1 MDWII
6 QFDPPQDPA
15 FFIHRVGRTARAGKK
30 GQSLLVLEST
40 EEAYVA
46 FTRRRGVPLVEWQEK
61 WDEAIRKESLDTLR
75 SIRERCAKDRDLYEK
90 SVTGFVAN
98 VRVREEGSL
107 EWQAYR
113 NHDCNFILRFDDLD
127 LASLA
132 RSFAL
137 VQLPKMSEFKKK
149 KIDYEEMGIDVQS
162 IPYLDPVREQ
172 ARQERLK
179 KEAQSRAAK
188 ALEKP
193 KAKNTKRSREEMEQE
208 PKKKKKGKH
217 EKIMNEWEEL
227 QEEERLFRL
236 FKQKKIS
243 EEEYTKRLLSSKPEE
258 EEEEATFEKRF
269 EKLNKDH
276 QMLRNTR
283 KSRQSHKLVQ
293 KGPSR

>member
-1 MDWII
+1 M
-6 QFDPPQDPA
+6 
-15 FFIHRVGRTARAGKK
+15 
-30 GQSLLVLEST
+30 
-40 EEAYVA
+40 
-46 FTRRRGVPLVEWQEK
+46 
-61 WDEAIRKESLDTLR
+61 
-75 SIRERCAKDRDLYEK
+75 
-90 SVTGFVAN
+90 
-98 VRVREEGSL
+98 
-107 EWQAYR
+107 
-113 NHDCNFILRFDDLD
+113 
-127 LASLA
+127 A

-149 KIDYEEMGIDVQS
+149 KIEYEEMGIDVQT

-179 KEAQSRAAK
+179 KEAQTRAAK
-188 ALEKP
+188 ALKEP
-193 KAKNTKRSREEMEQE
+193 KAKSVKRSREEAEE
-208 PKKKKKGKH
+208 ESKKKKKGKH

-227 QEEERLFRL
+227 QEEERLFRM

-258 EEEEATFEKRF
+258 EETTYEKRF

-283 KSRQSHKLVQ
+283 KSRQSHKLGQ

>member
-1 MDWII
+1 M
-6 QFDPPQDPA
+6 
-15 FFIHRVGRTARAGKK
+15 
-30 GQSLLVLEST
+30 S
-40 EEAYVA
+40 
-46 FTRRRGVPLVEWQEK
+46 FTRRRGVPLVEWEEK
-61 WDEAIRKESLDTLR
+61 WDEAMRKESLETLQL
-75 SIRERCAKDRDLYEK
+75 IRERCAKDRDLYEK

-98 VRVREEGSL
+98 VRVSEKESL
-107 EWQAYR
+107 HLQAYR

-149 KIDYEEMGIDVQS
+149 KIEYEEMGIDVQT

-179 KEAQSRAAK
+179 KEAQTRAAK
-188 ALEKP
+188 ALKEP
-193 KAKNTKRSREEMEQE
+193 KAKSVKRSREEAEE
-208 PKKKKKGKH
+208 ESKKKKKGKH

-227 QEEERLFRL
+227 QEEERLFRM

-258 EEEEATFEKRF
+258 EETTFEKRF

-283 KSRQSHKLVQ
+283 KSRQSHKLGQ

>member
-15 FFIHRVGRTARAGKK
+15 FFVHRVGRTARAGKK
-30 GQSLLVLEST
+30 GQSLLFLEST
-40 EEAYVA
+40 EEAYVS
-46 FTRRRGVPLVEWQEK
+46 FTRRRGVPLIEWEEK
-61 WDEAIRKESLDTLR
+61 WDEAMRKESLETLQ

-98 VRVREEGSL
+98 VRVRKKGSL
-107 EWQAYR
+107 HLQAYR

-149 KIDYEEMGIDVQS
+149 KIEYEEMGIDVQT

-179 KEAQSRAAK
+179 KEAQTRAAK
-188 ALEKP
+188 ALKEP
-193 KAKNTKRSREEMEQE
+193 KAKSVKRSREEAEE
-208 PKKKKKGKH
+208 ESKKKKKGKH

-227 QEEERLFRL
+227 QEEERLFRM

-258 EEEEATFEKRF
+258 EETTFEKRF

-283 KSRQSHKLVQ
+283 KSRQSHKLGQ